1 MSRLF
6 GGQRRAIGGRADRVC
21 EGRPVHDDAKEL
33 RSFLIDMMT
42 CQQVLVNNVSGSQ
55 LYCIAI
61 TQKVCLRFRFKL
73 REKVREVA
81 SRHFKSNVVY
91 EDLVD
96 LVSKRLDQ
104 LDTCYAELKDSGSK
118 RNAVGY
124 ESKPKL
130 ARANGLKLD
139 KSSPAPDRPVC
150 TICELHPMRY
160 ISVRI

>member
-1 MSRLF
+1 MVNVGL
-6 GGQRRAIGGRADRVC
+6 AIGGRADRVC
-21 EGRPVHDDAKEL
+21 EGRLVHDDVKDL

-42 CQQVLVNNVSGSQ
+42 CQQVLINNVSGSQ
-55 LYCIAI
+55 LYSIAI
-61 TQKVCLRFRFKL
+61 TQKICLRFSFKL
-73 REKVREVA
+73 REKVREAA
-81 SRHFKSNVVY
+81 SRRCNSNVLY

-130 ARANGLKLD
+130 ALANVL
-139 KSSPAPDRPVC
+139 
-150 TICELHPMRY
+150 
-160 ISVRI
+160 